1 MGFFNYFSSNNGW
14 KNAKVKIL
22 FVDLQS
28 IKIQKTVFKSSALFR
43 LHMIVFLWGF
53 TAILGK
59 LIHANAQILVFYRMF
74 FASVFLYVFI
84 RFFKRESLNISR
96 KLMIQLAIIG
106 GFMAFHWFCFFY
118 SIKVSNVSI
127 ALSCLSLSTLF
138 ASILEPIVFKRKI
151 DISEVIMG
159 IVIVI
164 CMGLIFKTEF
174 QYKEGIFFGILTALF
189 GTIFSVFNGKIFG
202 KTSSGNI
209 IFYEIFSG
217 FLILSILY
225 VFMGQISHLN
235 EISYRDLALI
245 ILLASVFTA
254 FPMLESVNLM
264 KYISPFTLILTVNLE
279 PVYGIILAFFIFGDS
294 EEMSPIFYIASL
306 IMILAIIANGII
318 KARRGTKNL
327 DI

>member
-1 MGFFNYFSSNNGW
+1 
-14 KNAKVKIL
+14 
-22 FVDLQS
+22 
-28 IKIQKTVFKSSALFR
+28 
-43 LHMIVFLWGF
+43 MIVFLWGF

-59 LIHANAQILVFYRMF
+59 LIETNAQALTFYRML
-74 FASVFLYVFI
+74 FAAIFLFIFI
-84 RFFKRESLNISR
+84 RFVKKESIKVSK
-96 KLMIQLAIIG
+96 KLFIQLSAIG
-106 GFMAFHWFCFFY
+106 GFMAFHWLCFFY

-138 ASILEPIVFKRKI
+138 ASILEPIIFKRKI
-151 DISEVIMG
+151 DISEVVMG

-217 FLILSILY
+217 FLILTAFLL
-225 VFMGQISHLN
+225 VTGQIFQLN
-235 EISYRDLALI
+235 EISTHDLTLV

-264 KYISPFTLILTVNLE
+264 KYISPFTLIITVNLE
-279 PVYGIILAFFIFGDS
+279 PVYGIILAFFIFGES
-294 EEMSPIFYIASL
+294 EQMSPIFYGASL
-306 IMILAIIANGII
+306 VMISAIIVNGVL
-318 KARRGTKNL
+318 KSRKNAAEKKL
-327 DI
+327 QN